1 MASPNRHPHF
11 DTNESWLTALQGAER
26 SAALKSLR
34 PVLMRG
40 LRASL
45 AARGAPQAA
54 ALAEDF
60 TQEALLKI
68 LDSLDTFR
76 GESRFTTW
84 AQKIA
89 IRLALTELRR
99 KRWQDVSIQDLT
111 GENENSPAST
121 NVALSDPMP
130 DPASATALRMLVER
144 IEHIMKDDLT
154 DRQQVALN
162 AVMKHGMPLEEVARR
177 METNRNALYKLLHDA
192 RKRLQQGLEKRG
204 INIGELLELN

>member
-1 MASPNRHPHF
+1 
-11 DTNESWLTALQGAER
+11 
-26 SAALKSLR
+26 
-34 PVLMRG
+34 MRG